1 MNSLLQ
7 YLRQGPVM
15 VGEVRG
21 FKSEIGKKFDK
32 SDKNAPPITFGVFK
46 INVEL
51 LCDGTPVIVS
61 IYPDQSQN
69 VDGIAD
75 RLKLKR
81 GGIAA
86 FRVGK
91 TELKNGQRMAVCPL
105 DGVHVLTEAESA
117 ELLRA

>member
-1 MNSLLQ
+1 MSVLFQ
-7 YLRQGPVM
+7 YLKQGPLM

-51 LCDGTPVIVS
+51 LCDGTPVMVS
-61 IYPDQSQN
+61 IYPDSSQN
-69 VDGIAD
+69 PDGLGE
-75 RLKLKR
+75 RLKLRR
-81 GGIAA
+81 GAIVAL
-86 FRVGK
+86 RVGK

-105 DGVHVLTEAESA
+105 DGVHVLNEAEAA
-117 ELLRA
+117 ELLQA

>member
-1 MNSLLQ
+1 MNALLQ

-51 LCDGTPVIVS
+51 LCDGTPVMVS
-61 IYPDQSQN
+61 IYPDPSQN
-69 VDGIAD
+69 IDGIAE
-75 RLKLKR
+75 RLKLRR
-81 GGIAA
+81 GAIVAL
-86 FRVGK
+86 RVGK

-117 ELLRA
+117 ELLQA

>member
-1 MNSLLQ
+1 MKALLH
-7 YLRQGPVM
+7 YLRQGPLM

-46 INVEL
+46 INVEM
-51 LCDGTPVIVS
+51 LCDGTPVLVS
-61 IYPDQSQN
+61 IYPDPSQDA
-69 VDGIAD
+69 DGIAD
-75 RLKLKR
+75 RLKLRR
-81 GGIAA
+81 GAIVA

-105 DGVHVLTEAESA
+105 DGVHVLTAAESA
-117 ELLRA
+117 KLLRA